1 MRFRLRNMLV
11 AGAAMVA
18 ASSVAWAA
26 GLFQGFPIVGGAA
39 YCTSFLVNPL
49 TGVATTNCNGPAVPA
64 GPTTLTGNELIPA
77 DTTLT
82 QGQNPATVLIPTG
95 VIFQHGQGAARNVL
109 IGGDLGTNLWQ
120 RGTTFTSLTPTTS
133 TLTADRWAVYSSGNT
148 VTVTRQ
154 TGSTDIV
161 TSAGQLA
168 SMRINRP
175 SGTNTTAICVGQ
187 VIPQKEA
194 ERFLGNNAVFS
205 FYELAGAGFLATS
218 NQITANIA
226 VFTSAD
232 SATPLT
238 NTDAFMKG
246 TLTNQTVINPTS
258 ATVTTAPVINTTTT
272 WTRYS
277 VSGAVPQLI
286 AATQVTGIGV
296 SICAS
301 WPASTGVAGDWFEL
315 AGLQL
320 ETTSTNVTTPG
331 GFARRLQSD
340 ETAAQLAYSY
350 VLTDAAITRV
360 VGWCQEKVANTSAN
374 CYVQF
379 PQEMRETPTTT
390 VSATGW
396 SIQQTDLTN
405 ELCSALAGITASN
418 TVTNAGL
425 LCTAPG
431 TIAAGV
437 VSPFLGGAT
446 TSTITFSAEP

>member
-1 MRFRLRNMLV
+1 MKLLRRLAAGCAALAV
-11 AGAAMVA
+11 A
-18 ASSVAWAA
+18 SVCAYAA
-26 GLFQGFPIVGGAA
+26 GLFPGFPVVGGAA
-39 YCTSFLVNPL
+39 YCTSFLMNPI
-49 TGVATTNCNGPAVPA
+49 TGAATTTCNGPQVPA
-64 GPTTLTGNELIPA
+64 GPTTITGNELIPA
-77 DTTLT
+77 DTALT
-82 QGQNPATVLIPTG
+82 QGQVPATVLIPTA
-95 VIFQHGQGAARNVL
+95 VIFQHGQGSARNVL
-109 IGGDLGTNLWQ
+109 IGGDFATNLWQ
-120 RGTTFTSLTPTTS
+120 RGTTFTSLTPTTAA
-133 TLTADRWAVYSSGNT
+133 LTADRWAVYSSGNT
-148 VTVTRQ
+148 ATITRQ
-154 TGSTDIV
+154 TGASDII
-161 TSAGQLA
+161 TASGQLA

-187 VIPQKEA
+187 VIPTKEA
-194 ERFLGNNAVFS
+194 ARFLGNNAVFS

-218 NQITANIA
+218 NQITATIA

-277 VSGAVPQLI
+277 VSGTVPQLV

-301 WPASTGVAGDWFEL
+301 WPASTGVAGDWFEI

-320 ETTSTNVTTPG
+320 EATGTNVTTPG
-331 GFARRLQSD
+331 SFARRLQAQ
-340 ETAAQLAYSY
+340 ETELQLSYSY
-350 VLTDAAITRV
+350 VITDSAITRV

-379 PQEMRETPTTT
+379 PQAMRETPTTT

-396 SIQQTDLTN
+396 SIQQTDATN
-405 ELCSALAGITASN
+405 ELCSALAGIASSN

-431 TIAAGV
+431 TIALGTA
-437 VSPFLGGAT
+437 SPFLGGAT